1 MKPETLHG
9 IAAVLNATARLVREI
24 SLALALIT
32 APAGATPQTLPSGYD
47 ASIVQR

>member
-24 SLALALIT
+24 SIALVLAT
-32 APAGATPQTLPSGYD
+32 SPAGAASQALPSG
-47 ASIVQR
+47 